1 MKKQITL
8 LLFCA
13 LTLSSP
19 VWGQTKVELEN
30 GISFI
35 DTETYSQEENLK
47 LLKLYEDLRVADVS
61 DGMDKVGLPNTG
73 LVDPAI
79 HPHWTDY
86 ENLSH
91 IIRGIAVTARY
102 VPTQRPNRPVEG
114 QDFDEWVGHFY
125 SNYSTEAFT
134 EVIKEGSVVVLDDVE
149 GKDIGSIG
157 SNNIMIWKRAGAVG
171 VVTDASSRDVDE
183 IAIQKVPLYLR
194 HKGRGI
200 RPGRNELESVN
211 MPVVIGGVL
220 VRPGDVVVADGDGVI
235 VVPRKVAREV
245 AEYAHGVLEKDK
257 EGRRRLYESLGLP
270 MDQTVK

>member
-1 MKKQITL
+1 MKSNQI
-8 LLFCA
+8 LFLFA
-13 LTLSSP
+13 ILFFGGS
-19 VWGQTKVELEN
+19 VFAQTKEELEK
-30 GISFI
+30 GVSFI
-35 DTETYSQEENLK
+35 ETQAYSQDDNLN
-47 LLKLYEDLRVADVS
+47 LLKLYENLRVADVS
-61 DGMDKVGLPNTG
+61 DGMDKVGLANTG
-73 LVDPAI
+73 LVDPTI

-86 ENLSH
+86 EDLSH

-102 VPTQRPNRPVEG
+102 VPTQRPNRPEAG

-125 SNYSTEAFT
+125 STYSNEAFA
-134 EVIKEGSVVVLDDVE
+134 EVIREGSVVVLDDVE

-171 VVTDASSRDVDE
+171 VVTDAASRDVDE

-257 EGRRRLYESLGLP
+257 EGRRKLYESLGLP
-270 MDQTVK
+270 LDQTVK

>member
-8 LLFCA
+8 FLICA
-13 LTLSSP
+13 FAVSSTIS
-19 VWGQTKVELEN
+19 GQTKEELKK
-30 GISFI
+30 GVSFI
-35 DTETYSQEENLK
+35 DTDTYSQDENLE
-47 LLKLYEDLRVADVS
+47 LLKLYKDLRVADLS
-61 DGMDKVGLPNTG
+61 DGMDKVGLANTG

-86 ENLSH
+86 DDLSH

-102 VPTQRPNRPVEG
+102 VPTQRPNRPGEG
-114 QDFDEWVGHFY
+114 QDFDEWVSSFY
-125 SNYSTEAFT
+125 SNYSTEAFI

-171 VVTDASSRDVDE
+171 VVTDAASRDVDE

-194 HKGRGI
+194 HTGRGI